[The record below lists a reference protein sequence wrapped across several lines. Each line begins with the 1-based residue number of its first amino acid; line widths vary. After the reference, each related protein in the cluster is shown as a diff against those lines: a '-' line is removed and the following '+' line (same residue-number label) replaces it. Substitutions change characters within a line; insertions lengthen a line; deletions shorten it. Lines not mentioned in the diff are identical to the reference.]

1 MIFTTYYCERCGI
14 KPVGKVGEEA
24 SCPKYCPKC
33 AEELEREKN
42 LKMARELWEE
52 FADVIIDDNECIESS
67 WRTFDAGTSR
77 YDIWH
82 WFEDFFGVSVAKD
95 LMEVA

>member
-1 MIFTTYYCERCGI
+1 MLITT
-14 KPVGKVGEEA
+14 
-24 SCPKYCPKC
+24 SCPKYCQKC

-52 FADVIIDDNECIESS
+52 LGDVIVDDNDCIENP
-67 WRTFDAGTSR
+67 WRTFEAGTSR

-82 WFEDFFGVSVAKD
+82 WFESFFGVSVAKD